1 MSDIILSTLH
11 ALICWC
17 PQSCYELS
25 TVIIINLQ
33 WSKKK
38 KIRAPGSKWHPK
50 VHGGNKFQGWGYL
63 PAPGLS
69 IVQTLQLHTCS
80 KQHKTEIT
88 RMFGVPNHGR
98 DIPLWVTFSEISSS
112 RVLIPPVCW
121 YRSQSQTTPPSLI
134 PFHYVLL
141 LEMHL
146 WCLIYIPWIIKWLHH

>member
-50 VHGGNKFQGWGYL
+50 FMEGISFKAEVTSQLLGSPLYRH
-63 PAPGLS
+63 PA
-69 IVQTLQLHTCS
+69 HTC

-98 DIPLWVTFSEISSS
+98 DIPLGLHLGEISSS
-112 RVLIPPVCW
+112 RVLIPLSAD
-121 YRSQSQTTPPSLI
+121 RSQSQTTPPSLL
-134 PFHYVLL
+134 FHYVLL

-146 WCLIYIPWIIKWLHH
+146 WCLIYIPWS